1 MFEVSSTEREIAR
14 SGLRQKLLGPLL
26 IAVLATT
33 ATVATLGP
41 AANGPGVTCDE
52 LYHVIMGKRLVGALR
67 RQGPAFFTAANI
79 RRNFSW
85 PEKGPPVQAPLGHLA
100 LGAVHHL
107 FDPAADDPAV
117 VSIAAARFAPAMAF
131 GLLVLLVGIATMRT
145 EGPLAGTVAAAAV
158 VLVPRVFGHAHFAA
172 LDMLTTL
179 AFVAALCAVM
189 VAARGALWWH
199 FALAGV
205 VWGLALLV
213 RLHGLL
219 LLPPVV
225 AWALWRWRL
234 TAWRPLIA
242 WMTAAAVTLLAG
254 WPWLWLSPIGNL
266 WRYVS
271 SGAGRQAVNVF
282 YFGKVWADHD
292 VPWHYPAV
300 LFIVTVPLGLLLL
313 GGVGVWSRRRS
324 WKAEPELA
332 LAAVVFLFVLLVFS
346 LPGVPVYDGVR
357 LFLMV
362 FPLWSVWVGIGA
374 KFVVGGSFSA
384 AVKGSPTA
392 PRFLSRQGRMIIVGL
407 LLLVQGIGL
416 VIYHPCQLSYYNFL
430 VGNLAGAERLG
441 FEVSYWGDAITED
454 ILAEAVERSA
464 GGPILFGPNLAPFQ
478 APAVA
483 MSSAALVAGE
493 SRLVGWDA
501 GKPELAAGCRYAVV
515 YHRRADLTPVG
526 WMFADG
532 RVVAEH
538 RRQGA
543 WVARLIEL
551 PGNAVPNGGRLR
563 VRDSRGSLR

>member
-1 MFEVSSTEREIAR
+1 MFEVSSTERELSP
-14 SGLRQKLLGPLL
+14 SGPRRKLLGPLL
-26 IAVLATT
+26 IAILATT
-33 ATVATLGP
+33 ATIATLGP

-52 LYHVIMGKRLVGALR
+52 VYHVIMGKRLVSALR

-85 PEKGPPVQAPLGHLA
+85 PEKGPPVQAPLGHWA
-100 LGAVHHL
+100 LGTVHHL
-107 FDPAADDPAV
+107 FDPVADDPAA

-131 GLLVLLVGIATMRT
+131 GLLVLLVGIGTMRT

-172 LDMLTTL
+172 LDMLTAL

-189 VAARGALWWH
+189 EAARGSLWWH

-234 TAWRPLIA
+234 TAWRPLVS
-242 WMTAAAVTLLAG
+242 WMSAAAVTLLVG

-266 WRYVS
+266 WRYVG

-282 YFGKVWADHD
+282 YSGKVWADHD

-300 LFIVTVPLGLLLL
+300 MFIVTVPVVLLLL
-313 GGVGVWSRRRS
+313 GGVGVWARRRS
-324 WKAEPELA
+324 WKTEPELA
-332 LAAVVFLFVLLVFS
+332 LMAAVFLFVLLIFS

-357 LFLMV
+357 LYLMV
-362 FPLWSVWVGIGA
+362 FPLWSVWVGMGA
-374 KFVVGGSFSA
+374 KFIVE
-384 AVKGSPTA
+384 SPTTS
-392 PRFLSRQGRMIIVGL
+392 RFLSRQSRMIIVGL

-430 VGNLAGAERLG
+430 VGNLAGAERIG

-515 YHRRADLTPVG
+515 YHRRADLAAVDR
-526 WMFADG
+526 MFADG
-532 RVVAEH
+532 WVVVEH
-538 RRQGA
+538 RKLGV
-543 WVARLIEL
+543 WVTRLIEL
-551 PGNAVPNGGRLR
+551 PGDVAPKEGKVLGVPPRR
-563 VRDSRGSLR
+563 TTAED